1 MARIFSISF
10 LHNGLERTA
19 MIAVRP
25 TPFATE
31 YTITMAHEDLLEVLP
46 SQKILST
53 ERGSFAFVNPASKAP
68 TALMTAILQALADH
82 VETSV

>member
-1 MARIFSISF
+1 
-10 LHNGLERTA
+10 

-31 YTITMAHEDLLEVLP
+31 YTITMAHEDLLEALP

-53 ERGSFAFVNPASKAP
+53 ETGSFAFVNHTSEAP
-68 TALMTAILQALADH
+68 TSLMKVILQALAEH
-82 VETSV
+82 VQTTA